1 MNTSEIARLL
11 NLIPKTSAR
20 QILVLVKHRI
30 EVKELV
36 NYLYRE
42 GFTTDFRNSRVSH
55 ADGWAY
61 IRSRDNKHS
70 FKYSQ
75 YSDLILPADL
85 DEDGKRMVLAR
96 WRLGATADR
105 NLFTY

>member
-1 MNTSEIARLL
+1 MSTVEIVNLL
-11 NLIPKTSAR
+11 NQIPKTNGR

-42 GFTTDFRNSRVSH
+42 GFTTDFRNSKVSH

-70 FKYSQ
+70 FKYNQ

-105 NLFTY
+105 NLLTY

>member
-1 MNTSEIARLL
+1 MSTAEIVNLL
-11 NLIPKTSAR
+11 NQIPKTNGR
-20 QILVLVKHRI
+20 QILVLVKHQV

-36 NYLYRE
+36 NSLYHE
-42 GFTTDFRNSRVSH
+42 GFTTDFRNSKVSH

-61 IRSRDNKHS
+61 VRVIDNKDS
-70 FKYSQ
+70 WYYGQ

-85 DEDGKRMVLAR
+85 DEDGKLMVLAR

-105 NLFTY
+105 QLLTY